1 MNNKKIAW
9 ITDSSSS
16 LSKEFLAE
24 HDNVYVVP
32 LNIVINGVSYKE
44 NIDLTEKELYERMQE
59 EEGDYQTSLP
69 AIGEFVDLYN
79 QLKEEY
85 DFGIAVHVSSK
96 LSGTYQTSIMAA
108 EIAGFPL
115 YPIDSLTGSFP
126 LTSLIH
132 KGISLAKEGLAVEDL
147 VAKLQAYKENN
158 KMYII
163 PSNLQQ
169 LHKSGRISGSQKLI
183 ASLFNIKPIITFNGG
198 EAILKEKVR
207 SEKKAFASVI
217 QKLKEDYNTYK
228 ITKVAVLHANHLEKA
243 HQLKQIIQ
251 EELPDITIEIM
262 MLISAAGIHTGAKT
276 MGLAWVYEK

>member
-1 MNNKKIAW
+1 
-9 ITDSSSS
+9 
-16 LSKEFLAE
+16 
-24 HDNVYVVP
+24 
-32 LNIVINGVSYKE
+32 
-44 NIDLTEKELYERMQE
+44 MQE

-115 YPIDSLTGSFP
+115 YPIDSRTGSFP

-147 VAKLQAYKENN
+147 VTKLQAYKENN
-158 KMYII
+158 QMYII